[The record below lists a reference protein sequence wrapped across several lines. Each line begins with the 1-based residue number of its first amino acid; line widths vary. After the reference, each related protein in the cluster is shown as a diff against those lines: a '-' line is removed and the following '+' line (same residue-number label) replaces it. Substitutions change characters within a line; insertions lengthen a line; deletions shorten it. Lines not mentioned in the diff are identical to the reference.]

1 MSEYSR
7 CMLTLLTIVNQ
18 IKIYHWQT
26 LSFPRHKATD
36 ELYSNLSDLVDKFI
50 EVLNGILIVESN
62 NKNYRITLNDTD
74 NRNCISLINYNDNK
88 GLDLMINI
96 RNYLVSAEFNKII
109 SKSTDLVN
117 IRDEMLENV
126 NKTCYLFSLN

>member
-18 IKIYHWQT
+18 IKLYHWQT
-26 LSFPRHKATD
+26 LSHPRHKATD

-62 NKNYRITLNDTD
+62 NKNYRISLTESDS
-74 NRNCISLINYNDNK
+74 RNGINIINYSDSK
-88 GLDLMINI
+88 GLDLLINI
-96 RNYLVSAEFNKII
+96 KNYLNSVEFNKII
-109 SKSTDLVN
+109 SKSTDLSN

-126 NKTCYLFSLN
+126 NKSCYLFTLS